1 MSTTKPDKKP
11 LEIRRAFWVWFLT
24 NAVFNLVDIE
34 NMAPEME
41 TSFKQNVL
49 ILGRGIFFND
59 RDGVLRILNFAD
71 GGKVPVY
78 AGQIERFLI
87 VNPVI
92 GEYTYDAEQIGIDCV
107 PIYLTMLDR
116 CQMSV
121 GFSRLIN
128 AFANDLADNDVTIEM
143 VQFLK
148 RLPVVFKAKTDND
161 LRAITTMLESVY
173 DGDKTIAAQTSIAG
187 MLERMDAGTGT
198 NTPLSEFTEYQ
209 QYKIG
214 QFYAMLGVNTVWNMK
229 RENVAAAENATNGE
243 TARYNISD
251 IIDGLNDQLEIVN
264 QTFNTMFKARLNV
277 ERAAEISQNVENG
290 VEKSEPEPET
300 ETEGTDN
307 DGN

>member
-1 MSTTKPDKKP
+1 MATKPEQKP

-41 TSFKQNVL
+41 TSFKMNVL

-59 RDGVLRILNFAD
+59 NDDKLRILGFAD

-78 AGQIERFLI
+78 PGQIERFLI

-92 GEYTYDAEQIGIDCV
+92 GEYTFDADQIGTECV

-116 CQMSV
+116 CQLAS
-121 GFSRLIN
+121 GFSKLIN
-128 AFANDLADNDVTIEM
+128 AYAADLADNDLTIEM

-161 LRAITTMLESVY
+161 LRAIVTML
-173 DGDKTIAAQTSIAG
+173 DAIRNGDKTIAAQTTING

-264 QTFNTMFKARLNV
+264 TTFNTLFKARLNV
-277 ERAAEISQNVENG
+277 ERAAEITKRVEND
-290 VEKSEPEPET
+290 VETPIEPET
-300 ETEGTDN
+300 EQEGADN
-307 DGN
+307 DGT